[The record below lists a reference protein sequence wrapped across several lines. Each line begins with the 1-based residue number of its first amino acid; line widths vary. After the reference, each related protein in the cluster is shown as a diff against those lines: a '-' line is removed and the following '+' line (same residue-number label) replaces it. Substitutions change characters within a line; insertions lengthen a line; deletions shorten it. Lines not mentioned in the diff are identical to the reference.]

1 MKRRMLF
8 SLLAVPV
15 VALAVGAVALTGF
28 HAYAQGPG
36 GPGMSPGPGMRHGPG
51 MYPGMLPG
59 PHMDPGMMKRRISI
73 ALDDALTQA
82 GVTPEQRVA
91 VHGAR
96 DRAFAAL
103 DAQRPDPGAH
113 RDQMLAL
120 FEGDHLDTTQLQAL
134 QAQMEQRHQAI
145 RDAITQAIV
154 EIHNT
159 LTPPQRKIVADYV
172 REHRPMGRGMG
183 RGPMGMR

>member
-36 GPGMSPGPGMRHGPG
+36 GPGMPG
-51 MYPGMLPG
+51 YTPG
-59 PHMDPGMMKRRISI
+59 PHMDPGMMKRRISV

-103 DAQRPDPGAH
+103 DAQRPDPRAH

-120 FEGDHLDTTQLQAL
+120 FEGDHLDAAQLQAL
-134 QAQMEQRHQAI
+134 QAQMEQRHQAV

-172 REHRPMGRGMG
+172 REHRPMGH
-183 RGPMGMR
+183 GPMGMR